1 MKANPQKRKEFKNK
15 QTFAHILV
23 IHTKKK
29 CFYFLSF
36 ENCRISEF
44 VTDQSECLS
53 LIELLL
59 PFLGEGLSRTPDT
72 EVNILNSI
80 RNLLEKAQDQK
91 KFYR

>member
-1 MKANPQKRKEFKNK
+1 M
-15 QTFAHILV
+15 
-23 IHTKKK
+23 
-29 CFYFLSF
+29 F
-36 ENCRISEF
+36 EIFRISEF
-44 VTDQSECLS
+44 VTDQSACLS

-80 RNLLEKAQDQK
+80 RNLLEKVEDKK